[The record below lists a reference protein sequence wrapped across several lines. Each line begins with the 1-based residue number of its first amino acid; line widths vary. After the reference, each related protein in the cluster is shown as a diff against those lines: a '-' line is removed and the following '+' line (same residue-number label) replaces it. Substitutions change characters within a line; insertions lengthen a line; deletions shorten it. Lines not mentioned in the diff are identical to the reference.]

1 MKWILLF
8 LLIFLTG
15 CNNNDYSEIINN
27 EEEVSSKILVEIK
40 GQVRFPGIY
49 ELSSSCYLYEIID
62 LAGGLLE
69 SADTT
74 NLNLVQTID
83 VSCSINIKEKT
94 QDKTEKVLI
103 NINYATKEMLMELPG
118 IGEAYALRIIEY
130 RTTNGLFLTIE
141 EIKLIPGIKNSV
153 FNQIKD
159 LITV

>member
-1 MKWILLF
+1 MKWVILF
-8 LLIFLTG
+8 LLLVLAG
-15 CNNNDYSEIINN
+15 CNDNTYIDETPT
-27 EEEVSSKILVEIK
+27 EEMTTNKILVEIK
-40 GQVRFPGIY
+40 GKVRFPGIY
-49 ELSSSCYLYEIID
+49 EISSGCYLYEIID

-69 SADTT
+69 NADTS
-74 NLNLVQTID
+74 NINLVQKID
-83 VSCSINIKEKT
+83 VNCSITILEKT
-94 QDKTEKVLI
+94 DSEEKPALI

-141 EIKLIPGIKNSV
+141 EIKNIPGIKNSV